1 MAYTKKQ
8 VSGGVAVAAVAIAG
22 GVALGMK
29 LAKMLKIKRIQ
40 KTQVPVNMEGVQS
53 VEIAEQSPGVEQ
65 VVKEQVT
72 TT

>member
-8 VSGGVAVAAVAIAG
+8 VGGGVAVAAVAIAG